1 MKKIAIMQ
9 PTYLPW
15 PGFFNLIHQSDIF
28 VFLENAKFEKSSW
41 QNRNYIIMQGERK
54 LITVPVLGSRLQNIK
69 DVKINYNTNWQ
80 KKHSVTIQDNYK
92 NHPFGDDILNI
103 LLPIIQRKDL
113 VFLKDLNYLIINKIC
128 NYLGIEI
135 NSKIDSEIP
144 TSSTKSKKLLEIC
157 NYFKTNNYIS
167 PIGSKN
173 YIEEEG
179 FLEMGNI
186 SVTYQKTNFKG
197 YDQYKLTEFV
207 PYLSIIDLIANLGSK
222 ESLSYI
228 KNNY

>member
-9 PTYLPW
+9 PAYLPW
-15 PGFFNLIHQSDIF
+15 PGFFNLIHKSDIF

-41 QNRNYIIMQGERK
+41 QNRNYILIQGERK

-92 NHPFGDDILNI
+92 NHPFGNDILNI

-113 VFLKDLNYLIINKIC
+113 VFLKDLNYLLINKIC

-135 NSKIDSEIP
+135 YSKIDSEIP
-144 TSSTKSKKLLEIC
+144 TSSTKSKKILEIC
-157 NYFKTNNYIS
+157 NYFQINNYIS

-179 FLEMGNI
+179 FLEKGNI
-186 SVTYQKTNFKG
+186 SVTYQKTNFSI

-207 PYLSIIDLIANLGSK
+207 PYLSIIDLIANLGSTK
-222 ESLSYI
+222 SLSYI
-228 KNNY
+228 KENY